1 MSRRKKIV
9 RNIMVLVVLFIIF
22 LKSKGLHLTPL
33 SAHENSERSGHYGPS
48 EVVHI
53 EDFNKG
59 KYILCKYDK
68 WISCNTVN
76 RSLFFFWR
84 IGNQVHG
91 IENDRTKALNFTWGM
106 SSGFYKL
113 YGIINDDRIKKV
125 EVILDNDRIL
135 TQTEFHEDM
144 FLFTW
149 NLMDDSYLEFKTI
162 KGYDSEDNL
171 VFEDEYGY

>member
-1 MSRRKKIV
+1 MNRPKKIL
-9 RNIMVLVVLFIIF
+9 RNVIILIFSMFLF
-22 LKSKGLHLTPL
+22 LRSTGLYLTPL
-33 SAHENSERSGHYGPS
+33 SAHRASERSIHYGPS

-91 IENDRTKALNFTWGM
+91 IENDKTRALNFTWGM
-106 SSGFYKL
+106 SDDFYRF
-113 YGIINDDRIKKV
+113 YGIINDDSIKKI
-125 EVILDNDRIL
+125 EVVLEDDQVL
-135 TQTEFHEDM
+135 TQTEFYDDM
-144 FLFTW
+144 FLFTRSSP
-149 NLMDDSYLEFKTI
+149 NYSSTYVGTI

-171 VFEDEYGY
+171 IFQYKYD